1 MLMAYELCNPRRGL
15 QSSVVLR
22 AGEPM
27 SYSVLFQS
35 AAPEALTLELVRA
48 LQSLRVSVVP
58 LDTPASTE
66 LGADVPLVTVGRHPT
81 ELGHLPLPR
90 PWIGVVPPDE
100 GSPQPFLERG
110 ASVVLR
116 WPVER
121 AELLSVVARY
131 LAKGAT
137 APDD

>member
-1 MLMAYELCNPRRGL
+1 MLIAYELCKPRRGL
-15 QSSVVLR
+15 QSGVVLR

-27 SYSVLFQS
+27 PYSVLFKS

-48 LQSLRVSVVP
+48 LRSMRVSVVP
-58 LDTPASTE
+58 LDTPESTE
-66 LGADVPLVTVGRHPT
+66 LAADAPLVTVGRHPS

-90 PWIGVVPPDE
+90 PWISIIPPDE

-110 ASVVLR
+110 ASVVLH

-121 AELLSVVARY
+121 AKLLSVVARH

-137 APDD
+137 TPDD